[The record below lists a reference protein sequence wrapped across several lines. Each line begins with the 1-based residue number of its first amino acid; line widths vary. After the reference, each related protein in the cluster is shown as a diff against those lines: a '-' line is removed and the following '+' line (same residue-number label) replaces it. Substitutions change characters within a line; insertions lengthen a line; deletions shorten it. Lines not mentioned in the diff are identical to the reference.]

1 MHPRN
6 LVFPHLAA
14 LLAFALLAAAL
25 PAAASDRDELSAIRA
40 DLETLRKNQEQTQA
54 DVAAIRKL
62 LEGARAQQR
71 QAAFPPTPIDLGTAP
86 IRGSA
91 DASLVLVEF
100 SDFQCPFCRRHAQG
114 VLPELLKN
122 YVDTG
127 KVRYAMKQ
135 FPLASLHPQ
144 AELAAQAALCAQD
157 QGKYWEFHDAL
168 FSWSGEITPEA
179 LAQRAAE
186 LGMQKDTFAACV
198 KDGRKA
204 KAMAEDRALGQK
216 LGVQGTPNFFLGKI
230 DPAHP
235 GQVTLVQR
243 IPGAVGYPVFSA
255 AIDALLKP
263 ADPAPDKADAGK

>member
-6 LVFPHLAA
+6 PAYPRLAA
-14 LLAFALLAAAL
+14 LLALTLLAAA
-25 PAAASDRDELSAIRA
+25 PPTVASDRDELSAIRT

-62 LEGARAQQR
+62 LEGARAPR
-71 QAAFPPTPIDLGTAP
+71 EPEFQATAVDLGTAP

-91 DASLVLVEF
+91 DASLVVLEF

-114 VLPELLKN
+114 VLPELVKN

-168 FSWSGEITPEA
+168 FSWSGEITAPA
-179 LAQRAAE
+179 LEKRAGE
-186 LGMQKDTFAACV
+186 LGMKKDAFATCV

-204 KAMAEDRALGQK
+204 KAMAEDQALGQK
-216 LGVQGTPNFFLGKI
+216 LGVQGTPNFFLGRI
-230 DPAHP
+230 DPTHP

-263 ADPAPDKADAGK
+263 ADAAPEKADAGK